1 MVLLQSCTDLYC
13 YQNLNEVEQ
22 LFICKMAASIS
33 FSVYFLFIFFG
44 FFLTD
49 SAGLCTWKKLSFV
62 YHCVLQMFSPV
73 CLLCSTFVF
82 SYWFCF
88 GLVLQQR
95 NVNIL
100 SGRFGRV
107 PLYLWVVCLIL
118 QSLPHYSQSI
128 HSWLLFKRHTHIH
141 THTPLIVRKVIY
153 SMKKVCK
160 IHMSQKKSLTV

>member
-1 MVLLQSCTDLYC
+1 MVDFVKWSFYKVAQIYTVTKIWMRLNIFLYVKW
-13 YQNLNEVEQ
+13 QPV
-22 LFICKMAASIS
+22 
-33 FSVYFLFIFFG
+33 FLFLYIACSYSLD
-44 FFLTD
+44 FLTD
-49 SAGLCTWKKLSFV
+49 SAGLCKWKKLSFV
-62 YHCVLQMFSPV
+62 YHCVLQMFSAF

-118 QSLPHYSQSI
+118 QSLPHYNQSI
-128 HSWLLFKRHTHIH
+128 HSWFYLKDTH
-141 THTPLIVRKVIY
+141 THTLI
-153 SMKKVCK
+153 
-160 IHMSQKKSLTV
+160 HL